1 MKKNEPVSKRPPSRL
16 VREFLDSLWLE
27 KGLSNNTLESY
38 GRDLRAFE
46 AWLDDSM
53 SGRKLEAVRRED
65 LLRYL
70 SDRLSAGITARSTAR
85 ALSCLRSLYRYLLR
99 ENKIKE
105 DPTLHRKP
113 QTRQAATDNANRKR
127 CRTTTGDTGYLDC
140 NWYAG
145 SHHVGAVICNGL
157 ESN

>member
-1 MKKNEPVSKRPPSRL
+1 M
-16 VREFLDSLWLE
+16 REFLDSLWLE

-105 DPTLHRKP
+105 DPTLQIENPKLGRPLPTTLTEKDVE
-113 QTRQAATDNANRKR
+113 RLLATPVTNEIEKKR
-127 CRTTTGDTGYLDC
+127 
-140 NWYAG
+140 
-145 SHHVGAVICNGL
+145 
-157 ESN
+157 